1 MARIVLTRFLILL
14 LAAATVA
21 VAQEEDVFLLDELS
35 IEGQVREPS
44 VAIFS
49 TRILPEIE
57 AFKLEKSFFDQA
69 RSPDE
74 QLVELDPDMGNA
86 ARVQDPQAMLG
97 RERVRNGYT
106 PAQKVAGVSTDEEQ
120 GSVKENVN
128 DPAKAE

>member
-14 LAAATVA
+14 LAAAPVA
-21 VAQEEDVFLLDELS
+21 LAQEEEVFLLDELS

-74 QLVELDPDMGNA
+74 QLVELDPNMGNA

-97 RERVRNGYT
+97 RERMRNGYT
-106 PAQKVAGVSTDEEQ
+106 PAQKIAGVSTDEEQ